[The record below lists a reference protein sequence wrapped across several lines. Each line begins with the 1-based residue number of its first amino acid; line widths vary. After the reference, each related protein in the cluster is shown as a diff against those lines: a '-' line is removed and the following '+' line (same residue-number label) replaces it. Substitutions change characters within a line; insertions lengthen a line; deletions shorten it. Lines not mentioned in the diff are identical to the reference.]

1 MDEYVIKQKI
11 QIASFEPRAPE
22 SLVQQVILRTKAV
35 TMGAQA
41 QKQLEAAPAEQQGEL
56 ASRVLIGQLAT
67 VSELPMGIQPEELAR
82 QLEQQPAFQAALR
95 GGNVARRLQSGE
107 LLRQITGRTPTVKPE
122 EPQISNPQKDGPA
135 KG

>member
-11 QIASFEPRAPE
+11 QNAFSEPRAPE
-22 SLVQQVILRTKAV
+22 DLVQRVILRAKAV

-41 QKQLEAAPAEQQGEL
+41 QKQLETASEAERGEL
-56 ASRVLIGQLAT
+56 ASRALIGQLAT
-67 VSELPMGIQPEELAR
+67 VSELPMGMQPEELAH
-82 QLEQQPAFQAALR
+82 QLEEQPAFQAALR
-95 GGNVARRLQSGE
+95 GGNLPQRLKSGE
-107 LLRQITGRTPTVKPE
+107 LLRQITGHTPDVQPE